1 MKPDSPT
8 EGRHAA
14 ARPIQRDA
22 DLPTL
27 DSALMESE
35 ELASVQVDNPL
46 SEMALKLRAA
56 ENALAHALRTHW
68 EFLWAMGH
76 ALRSPLT
83 AILGFAEL
91 MEAGMPAPTS
101 RQKDGLAQILKAG
114 WGLLAL
120 IDEILDASLLESGKL
135 QLQLQMER
143 LSLEEVLRECEVL
156 VRPLARQNDVDVVF
170 AWPAQTLFVMADHAR
185 LRQILMTLVGHALSH
200 SGAAGT
206 VHVSCHPCANGRL
219 RVQFRDTSCGRSALW
234 LTHDDPAHHIK
245 LIVSQQLAGLMG
257 GAIATENIAG
267 PTGDVNAYWLE
278 LNPGGLAP

>member
-1 MKPDSPT
+1 MKLDSPK

-35 ELASVQVDNPL
+35 ELASAHVDDPL
-46 SEMALKLRAA
+46 REMALKLRTA
-56 ENALAHALRTHW
+56 EDALAQALRTHS

-91 MEAGMPAPTS
+91 MDAGMPAPTS
-101 RQKDGLAQILKAG
+101 RQKNGLEQILKAG
-114 WGLLAL
+114 RVLLAL
-120 IDEILDASLLESGKL
+120 IEEILDASLLESGKL
-135 QLQLQMER
+135 QLQMER
-143 LSLEEVLRECEVL
+143 LSLEEALRECEAL
-156 VRPLARQNDVDVVF
+156 VRPLARQNDVDMVF
-170 AWPAQTLFVMADHAR
+170 AWPAPTLFVMADRAR

-206 VHVSCHPCANGRL
+206 VHVSCHRCADGRL
-219 RVQFRDTSCGRSALW
+219 RVNFRDTSCGRSVAW
-234 LTHDDPAHHIK
+234 LTHADPANHIK
-245 LIVSQQLAGLMG
+245 LIVSQQLAGYMG
-257 GAIATENIAG
+257 GAIATETIAS
-267 PTGDVNAYWLE
+267 PTGNVNAYWLE
-278 LNPGGLAP
+278 LNAGGLTP

>member
-1 MKPDSPT
+1 M
-8 EGRHAA
+8 
-14 ARPIQRDA
+14 PIQRDA

-27 DSALMESE
+27 GSALMESE
-35 ELASVQVDNPL
+35 ELASAHADDPL
-46 SEMALKLRAA
+46 REMALKLRAA
-56 ENALAHALRTHW
+56 EDALAQALRTHS

-91 MEAGMPAPTS
+91 MDAGMPAPTS
-101 RQKDGLAQILKAG
+101 RQKHGLAQILKAG

-120 IDEILDASLLESGKL
+120 IDEILDASLLECGKL
-135 QLQLQMER
+135 QMQMER
-143 LSLEEVLRECEVL
+143 LSLEEVLRECEAL

-170 AWPAQTLFVMADHAR
+170 AWPAQTLFVMADRAR

-206 VHVSCHPCANGRL
+206 VHVSCHRCADGRL
-219 RVQFRDTSCGRSALW
+219 RVNFRDTSCGRSVAW
-234 LTHDDPAHHIK
+234 LTHDDPANHIK
-245 LIVSQQLAGLMG
+245 LIVSQQLASNMG

-267 PTGDVNAYWLE
+267 PTGNADAYWLE
-278 LNPGGLAP
+278 LNAAELTP